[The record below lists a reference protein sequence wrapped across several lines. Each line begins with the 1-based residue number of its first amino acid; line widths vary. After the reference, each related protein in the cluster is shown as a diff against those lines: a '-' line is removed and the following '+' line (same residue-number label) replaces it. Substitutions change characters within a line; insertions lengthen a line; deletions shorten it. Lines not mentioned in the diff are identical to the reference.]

1 MEYQKIANLIDNDAS
16 NQPSKFRTRNWVEIN
31 DESRGAYNVNSQVKF
46 KTTMLKSSLCD
57 YSDAYILV
65 KGTISV
71 NNTAAQGAAA
81 NNTNKKVIFKNC
93 APITNSKSEIN
104 NMQMD
109 NAIDIDIVMP
119 MYNLIEYSDNYAK
132 TTGSLWQYCKDIPAR
147 NVNNEIIVFDV
158 NNVTDSF
165 NFKVKFTS
173 QTKNDGTKDVE
184 IIVPLK
190 YLSNFWRTLEMSL
203 INYEVNLI
211 LTWSSTCVLIA
222 PGIQNQAET
231 FAITDT
237 KLYVPV
243 VTLST
248 QKNTKFFQQLKSGF
262 KRVINWNKY
271 LSKPELLAQNPNL
284 NHLVELSFQGVN
296 RLFVLAFENDDDR
309 TSDDQYYLP
318 TVEIKDYNV
327 VINGENFFDQP
338 IKTNKVKYDNI
349 RKIAIGQGDD
359 YTTGCLLDYPYFAN
373 TYKMIAVDLSKQQ
386 ALDADPR
393 SIQQINFTANL
404 DRAENTRVCFILEEA
419 KETILDFSQGRV
431 KVL

>member
-1 MEYQKIANLIDNDAS
+1 MEYQKIANLIDDNTL

-31 DESRGAYNVNSQVKF
+31 DESRGVYNVNSQIKF

-57 YSDAYILV
+57 YSNAYILV
-65 KGTISV
+65 KGTINV

-81 NNTNKKVIFKNC
+81 NNTNKKVLFKNC
-93 APITNSKSEIN
+93 APFTNCISEIN
-104 NMQMD
+104 KTQID

-147 NVNNEIIVFDV
+147 NNNNEITEFTLG
-158 NNVTDSF
+158 NTTDSL
-165 NFKVKFTS
+165 NFKVKFTG
-173 QTKNDGTKDVE
+173 QTGNNGTKDVE
-184 IIVPLK
+184 IMVPLK
-190 YLSNFWRTLEMSL
+190 YLSNFWRTLEMPL
-203 INYEVNLI
+203 INCEVNLI
-211 LTWSSTCVLIA
+211 LTWASTCVLIA
-222 PGIQNQAET
+222 TNIPNQAAIFE
-231 FAITDT
+231 ITDT

-243 VTLST
+243 VALST
-248 QKNTKFFQQLKSGF
+248 QENTKFLKQLKSGF

-284 NHLVELSFQGVN
+284 NHLVEPSFQGIN
-296 RLFVLAFENDDDR
+296 RLFVLAFSNDNRR
-309 TSDDQYYLP
+309 TSDERYYLP
-318 TVEIKDYNV
+318 TVEIKDYNIM
-327 VINGENFFDQP
+327 INGENFFDQP
-338 IKTNKVKYDNI
+338 IKNNKVTYDNI
-349 RKIAIGQGDD
+349 RKIAAGQGDD

-393 SIQQINFTANL
+393 AIQQINFTVNL
-404 DRAENTRVCFILEEA
+404 DRAANTRVYFVLEEG
-419 KETILDFSQGRV
+419 KETVLDFSQGTV